1 MLQRGSSQPSEYLL
15 SWLRSSGHRGRRSS
29 AAPSWLKQRHINVG
43 KQLLYFIHQLEM
55 FNISSIYLY
64 RNVARRL
71 VTVNAPVLR
80 VDLITCFGYRIC
92 QDSTPL
98 VSNSEA
104 ESTRDDDRKSAY
116 FSRWKY
122 LISRQESESS
132 SDAHNSYTP
141 ARPLSRACYDPRVS
155 FNCAIRGIKLP
166 TSTMKSRQPN
176 MPVLL

>member
-1 MLQRGSSQPSEYLL
+1 MTQRAQECQSLPAFRSSSSLQTFLETRCNPTHEQGLCGHEHRIPQCVVRWRWNLMLQRGSSQPSEYLL

-92 QDSTPL
+92 QEH
-98 VSNSEA
+98 V
-104 ESTRDDDRKSAY
+104 
-116 FSRWKY
+116 
-122 LISRQESESS
+122 
-132 SDAHNSYTP
+132 
-141 ARPLSRACYDPRVS
+141 
-155 FNCAIRGIKLP
+155 
-166 TSTMKSRQPN
+166 TMLMCHSIVQ
-176 MPVLL
+176 